1 MLQHEDQPNE
11 GGRRRTSLV
20 QLSRGRS
27 WYLGFQLP
35 KILNHFLLRAYRYD
49 SSEHMFTQEEID
61 QLKQARDILD
71 KVYDNRKKNSEEHF
85 GIISKERRKELKQLK
100 KDEISRRQNKV

>member
-11 GGRRRTSLV
+11 GGRWTSLV
-20 QLSRGRS
+20 RINRYRS
-27 WYLGFQLP
+27 WYLGRQLP
-35 KILNHFLLRAYRYD
+35 KLRNNFLMRASKEAD
-49 SSEHMFTQEEID
+49 LSFLTPEEID

-71 KVYDNRKKNSEEHF
+71 NVYRNRKKNSEEHF
-85 GIISKERRKELKQLK
+85 GIISKERKKELKQLK

>member
-11 GGRRRTSLV
+11 GGRWTSLV
-20 QLSRGRS
+20 RINRYRS
-27 WYLGFQLP
+27 WYLGLQLL
-35 KILNHFLLRAYRYD
+35 KLRNNFLMRASKEAD
-49 SSEHMFTQEEID
+49 LSFLTPEERD
-61 QLKQARDILD
+61 QLKQACDILD

>member
-1 MLQHEDQPNE
+1 LQHADQPDE
-11 GGRRRTSLV
+11 GGGRRTSLV

-27 WYLGFQLP
+27 WYLGHQLP
-35 KILNHFLLRAYRYD
+35 KILNHFLLRAYRYE
-49 SSEHMFTQEEID
+49 SSEHIFTQEEIN

-71 KVYDNRKKNSEEHF
+71 KVYHNRKKNSEEHF
-85 GIISKERRKELKQLK
+85 GIVSEERKKELKQLK

>member
-11 GGRRRTSLV
+11 GGRWTSLV
-20 QLSRGRS
+20 RINRYRS
-27 WYLGFQLP
+27 WYLGRQLP
-35 KILNHFLLRAYRYD
+35 KLKNNFLLRASKEAD
-49 SSEHMFTQEEID
+49 LSFLTLEEID

-71 KVYDNRKKNSEEHF
+71 KVYYNRKKNSEEHF
-85 GIISKERRKELKQLK
+85 GIVSKERKKELKQLK

>member
-11 GGRRRTSLV
+11 GGGRTPLV
-20 QLSRGRS
+20 RITRYRS
-27 WYLGFQLP
+27 WYLGRQLP
-35 KILNHFLLRAYRYD
+35 KLRNNFLMRASKEAD
-49 SSEHMFTQEEID
+49 LSFLTLEEID

-71 KVYDNRKKNSEEHF
+71 NIYRNRKKNSEEHF
-85 GIISKERRKELKQLK
+85 GILSKERRKELKQLK